1 MLHAWLTMKFSFSVS
16 NVNDKKINVKC
27 PKEHHSRS
35 AAVEGIMSHDTRK
48 CRVKK
53 HGSGSEIRRRTVQ
66 REMRPI
72 R

>member
-1 MLHAWLTMKFSFSVS
+1 MRVACMVDNEVQLQCVKRKMIKRKF
-16 NVNDKKINVKC
+16 NVNC

-53 HGSGSEIRRRTVQ
+53 HDSGIQNPAKNCPT
-66 REMRPI
+66 
-72 R
+72 